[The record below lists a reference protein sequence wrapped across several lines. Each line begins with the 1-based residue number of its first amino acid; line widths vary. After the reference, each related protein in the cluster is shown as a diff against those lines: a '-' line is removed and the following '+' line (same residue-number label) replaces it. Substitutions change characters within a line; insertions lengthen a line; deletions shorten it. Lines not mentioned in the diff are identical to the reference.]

1 MFQVVKQVHFLCK
14 FAIRVSHIKR
24 DLYAEHKLLF
34 YRTKSRFFGDLKKVA
49 LDVAFF
55 LVDIKEAN
63 QLGFIH
69 EGLGHV
75 LCDLSIGGY
84 SPDTD
89 IMKYVE
95 VKIRKE
101 LNWQFTTRSLESEA
115 ADLSGHYCN
124 LEELK

>member
-1 MFQVVKQVHFLCK
+1 M
-14 FAIRVSHIKR
+14 AP
-24 DLYAEHKLLF
+24 
-34 YRTKSRFFGDLKKVA
+34 
-49 LDVAFF
+49 DVAFF

-95 VKIRKE
+95 EKIREE
-101 LNWQFTTRSLESEA
+101 LNWKFTTRKLESEN
-115 ADLSGHYCN
+115 ADLSGLYCN
-124 LEELK
+124 LEDFK

>member
-1 MFQVVKQVHFLCK
+1 M
-14 FAIRVSHIKR
+14 APDI
-24 DLYAEHKLLF
+24 
-34 YRTKSRFFGDLKKVA
+34 
-49 LDVAFF
+49 AFF
-55 LVDIKEAN
+55 LVDIKEADPQTHSVANYLMNMFSCSIEEAN

-95 VKIRKE
+95 NKIREE

>member
-1 MFQVVKQVHFLCK
+1 M
-14 FAIRVSHIKR
+14 SHINCS
-24 DLYAEHKLLF
+24 LSGLNHG
-34 YRTKSRFFGDLKKVA
+34 FFLRLKKVVP
-49 LDVAFF
+49 DIAFF

-115 ADLSGHYCN
+115 TDLSGHYCN
-124 LEELK
+124 LEDFK